1 MITYYLDLARRSFK
15 RNVGLTILM
24 VIAIAF
30 GVGASMTTLTVMHV
44 LSADPI
50 PGHSHDL
57 YFVQLQPHKAA
68 GYVPGEPPP
77 EQVTRRDAEAL
88 LRAHRA
94 DRQALMTGGGAA
106 IEPQRAG
113 LPPFE
118 VDARWTS
125 SEFFPMFRT
134 PFLAG
139 GGWTA
144 DDDARNAHVVVIARE
159 LAEKVFG
166 STQVVGQTLRME
178 GHDMRIIGVLDRWRP
193 TPHFYDLTTGVYADP
208 EQVYAPFST
217 SRELHF
223 GRNGSMDCWGTS
235 EDPNTDNE
243 AVGAPCVWMQ
253 FWVELDSREKAAAY
267 KEYLE
272 RYSEEEKQ
280 AGRYELPPSVG
291 LRDAI
296 QWLEFKEVV
305 PKDAKLQMWI
315 ALGFLIVCL
324 VNTVG
329 LLLTKFLRRASEIGV
344 RRALGASKRSI
355 FIQLLIESSAVG
367 LVGGVLGLGLAL
379 LGLWAV
385 RHQPAEYASLARI
398 DMPMLFATFALAV
411 VSSLLAGILPAWRG
425 CQVSPATQLKSH

>member
-15 RNVGLTILM
+15 RNVGLTVLM

-50 PGHSHDL
+50 PGHSRDL

-77 EQVTRRDAEAL
+77 EQLTRRDAEAL
-88 LRAHRA
+88 LRAKRA
-94 DRQALMTGGGAA
+94 DRQVMMTGGSAA

-118 VDARWTS
+118 VDGRWTS
-125 SEFFPMFRT
+125 SEFFAMFRA

-144 DDDARNAHVVVIARE
+144 DDDAKNARVIVLARE

-166 STQVVGQTLRME
+166 STQVVGQTLRIE
-178 GHDMRIIGVLDRWRP
+178 GTDMRIVGVLDRWRP
-193 TPHFYDLTTGVYADP
+193 TPHFYDLNTGAYNDS
-208 EQVYAPFST
+208 EQIYAPFST
-217 SRELHF
+217 SRELHLS
-223 GRNGSMDCWGTS
+223 RNGSMDCWGEH
-235 EDPNTDNE
+235 EDSE
-243 AVGAPCVWMQ
+243 AVGSPCVWIQ
-253 FWVELDSREKAAAY
+253 FWAELDTKEKAAAY
-267 KEYLE
+267 REYLE
-272 RYSEEEKQ
+272 RYSEEEKH

-296 QWLEFKEVV
+296 EWLQFKEVV
-305 PKDAKLQMWI
+305 PKDARLQMWI

-329 LLLTKFLRRASEIGV
+329 LLLTKFLRRSSEIGV
-344 RRALGASKRSI
+344 RRALGASKRAI
-355 FIQLLIESSAVG
+355 FLQLLIESGVVG

-425 CQVSPATQLKSH
+425 CQVSPAAQLKSH